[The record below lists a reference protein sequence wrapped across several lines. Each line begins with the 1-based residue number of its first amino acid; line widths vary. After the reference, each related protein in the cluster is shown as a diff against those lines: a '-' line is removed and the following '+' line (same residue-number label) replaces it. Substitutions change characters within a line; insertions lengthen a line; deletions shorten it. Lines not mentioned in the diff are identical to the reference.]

1 MHDYYAVLGV
11 SPNSSAAEIKR
22 AYRKKAKKLHPDV
35 SGKDARQFHLLNEAY
50 TALLEAHRNTFADDG
65 FFRVRHKSGDGFN
78 YREWLSARSDEESR
92 CKLIFWDLTHN
103 REDDAVAEFKTFNSE
118 SAQFKLSAW
127 FSREDFMDYGFILA
141 EELAL
146 RDEFYDALLLLERI
160 IVMENEKPYFRHFFP
175 EVMLFARDLLLY
187 RVEGSVH
194 DELALDVW
202 ERALDWGFSAKDD
215 ALFLLKMACCYAKMN
230 DKTSCSAC
238 IKRAQLLNVS
248 VRIPLYLKRAVHGID
263 YV

>member
-1 MHDYYAVLGV
+1 MQNPYAVLGLT
-11 SPNSSAAEIKR
+11 PDAGMAEIKR

-35 SGKDARQFHLLNEAY
+35 SGSDAEQFRLLYAAY
-50 TALLEAHRNTFADDG
+50 KALCDERANLFERAFTVQKPRE
-65 FFRVRHKSGDGFN
+65 SFN

>member
-65 FFRVRHKSGDGFN
+65 FFRARHKSGDGFN

-146 RDEFYDALLLLERI
+146 RDENLRCAVAFGADNRNGKRKTVL
-160 IVMENEKPYFRHFFP
+160 PPFFSRSY
-175 EVMLFARDLLLY
+175 VVCARFA
-187 RVEGSVH
+187 
-194 DELALDVW
+194 
-202 ERALDWGFSAKDD
+202 F
-215 ALFLLKMACCYAKMN
+215 
-230 DKTSCSAC
+230 
-238 IKRAQLLNVS
+238 
-248 VRIPLYLKRAVHGID
+248 IPC
-263 YV
+263 